1 MWSVISM
8 DRSLYNLN
16 PNDGLIQKDIVL

>member
-1 MWSVISM
+1 MDDNR

-16 PNDGLIQKDIVL
+16 KFLAITR